1 MGLHYHSTMIREA
14 SSARTVSFAASLAGR
29 LLLMGVLP
37 AAVIVGVILFWT
49 AREKFEHLE
58 RIADGELVREALI
71 AASEIEVS
79 NFDAMQVARSI
90 AAQQT
95 SGLFGQRALTVK
107 LLYAALEAD
116 DNITAAYVLYE
127 PNADGNDAASAASD
141 PKEWIEPTGRFIP
154 YPFRDWAHGNT
165 IEVKASIDYET
176 SLYYDGVRRAFAESG
191 TATTMVTEPY
201 VYDGQLIVE
210 QTHPI
215 VIDGKFRGIGGAD
228 RALAAI
234 EEVVRAGAKRVD
246 ATGYLISGRG
256 KIIVATSDPEITP
269 ETIDDIA
276 MHLRTHP
283 VDETPLATLLE
294 PLVRQAKDDG
304 FAQDAIDPQNDQ
316 ELLTVSVRIAAGNW
330 TLVLTKPRELVVAP
344 IRAEVWQSTLIT
356 LVALLGAAGVISWT
370 AIATGRRMR
379 RAALAADAI
388 AAGDLSVAI
397 APSASND
404 EAGALTH
411 SLQRMQSSLND
422 LLKGVKHAGITLD
435 TSALELSA
443 TSKEQEAM
451 AHRVGESAS
460 QIASATIQISTTG
473 TELARTMSEVET
485 AVECTAALAI
495 GSRANLV
502 AVDTTIRE
510 LADATQSIAAKL
522 AAISERASSINS
534 VVTTIAK
541 VADQTNIL
549 SVNAAVEAEKAGE
562 QGRGFLVVAREIR
575 RLADQTAGA
584 TVDIESMVR
593 EMQGAVGAGV
603 MEMDRFAE
611 KVRRSVDEIVQT
623 GKQMGDIIEQVEAN
637 AVRYRTVATGMT
649 SQSQGATTISQ
660 SMGALASAAKRT
672 VETAEEFG
680 RTANDLQRA
689 SMLLRQ
695 SVASFTLHEDK

>member
-1 MGLHYHSTMIREA
+1 MTQEA
-14 SSARTVSFAASLAGR
+14 SSARTVSFSASLAGR
-29 LLLMGVLP
+29 LLLIGVLP
-37 AAVIVGVILFWT
+37 ATVIVGVILFLN
-49 AREKFEHLE
+49 AREKFDYLE
-58 RIADGELVREALI
+58 RTADDELVREALV
-71 AASEIEVS
+71 AASHIEES
-79 NFDAMQVARSI
+79 NADAIQVARSI
-90 AAQQT
+90 AAQQV
-95 SGLFGQRALTVK
+95 GGMFGKRALTVQ
-107 LLYAALEAD
+107 LLHGALEAD

-127 PNADGNDAASAASD
+127 PNADGNDAAATLSD
-141 PKEWIEPTGRFIP
+141 PKEWMEPTGRFIP
-154 YPFRDWAHGNT
+154 YPFRDWAHGNS
-165 IEVKASIDYET
+165 IAVKASIDYET
-176 SLYYDGVRRAFAESG
+176 SLYYDGVRRAFAQAG
-191 TATTMVTEPY
+191 QAATLVTEPY

-210 QTHPI
+210 QSHPI
-215 VIDGKFRGIGGAD
+215 VIDGKFRGIGAAD
-228 RALAAI
+228 RALATI
-234 EEVVRAGAKRVD
+234 EQVVRRGATRID
-246 ATGYLISGRG
+246 ATGYLISGGG
-256 KIIVATSDPEITP
+256 KFIVATTDPEITP

-276 MHLRTHP
+276 SHLRTHA
-283 VDETPLATLLE
+283 VDETSLATLIE
-294 PLVRQAKDDG
+294 PLVRQAQDDG
-304 FAQDAIDPQNDQ
+304 FVQGAIDPRSNE

-344 IRAEVWQSTLIT
+344 IRAEVWQSSLIT
-356 LVALLGAAGVISWT
+356 LVVLLGAAGVISWT
-370 AIATGRRMR
+370 AIATGRRIG
-379 RAALAADAI
+379 RAAQAADAI
-388 AAGDLSVAI
+388 AAGDLSRVI

-443 TSKEQEAM
+443 TSKEQETM

-460 QIASATIQISTTG
+460 QIASATIQISATG

-485 AVECTAALAI
+485 AVECTATLAI

-611 KVRRSVDEIVQT
+611 KVRRSVDEIVHT

-680 RTANDLQRA
+680 RTANELQRA

-695 SVASFTLHEDK
+695 SVASFTLQEGK

>member
-1 MGLHYHSTMIREA
+1 
-14 SSARTVSFAASLAGR
+14 
-29 LLLMGVLP
+29 
-37 AAVIVGVILFWT
+37 
-49 AREKFEHLE
+49 
-58 RIADGELVREALI
+58 
-71 AASEIEVS
+71 
-79 NFDAMQVARSI
+79 
-90 AAQQT
+90 
-95 SGLFGQRALTVK
+95 
-107 LLYAALEAD
+107 
-116 DNITAAYVLYE
+116 
-127 PNADGNDAASAASD
+127 
-141 PKEWIEPTGRFIP
+141 
-154 YPFRDWAHGNT
+154 
-165 IEVKASIDYET
+165 
-176 SLYYDGVRRAFAESG
+176 
-191 TATTMVTEPY
+191 
-201 VYDGQLIVE
+201 
-210 QTHPI
+210 
-215 VIDGKFRGIGGAD
+215 
-228 RALAAI
+228 
-234 EEVVRAGAKRVD
+234 
-246 ATGYLISGRG
+246 
-256 KIIVATSDPEITP
+256 
-269 ETIDDIA
+269 
-276 MHLRTHP
+276 
-283 VDETPLATLLE
+283 
-294 PLVRQAKDDG
+294 
-304 FAQDAIDPQNDQ
+304 
-316 ELLTVSVRIAAGNW
+316 
-330 TLVLTKPRELVVAP
+330 
-344 IRAEVWQSTLIT
+344 
-356 LVALLGAAGVISWT
+356 
-370 AIATGRRMR
+370 
-379 RAALAADAI
+379 
-388 AAGDLSVAI
+388 
-397 APSASND
+397 
-404 EAGALTH
+404 
-411 SLQRMQSSLND
+411 
-422 LLKGVKHAGITLD
+422 
-435 TSALELSA
+435 
-443 TSKEQEAM
+443 
-451 AHRVGESAS
+451 
-460 QIASATIQISTTG
+460 
-473 TELARTMSEVET
+473 MSEVET
-485 AVECTAALAI
+485 AVECTATLAI